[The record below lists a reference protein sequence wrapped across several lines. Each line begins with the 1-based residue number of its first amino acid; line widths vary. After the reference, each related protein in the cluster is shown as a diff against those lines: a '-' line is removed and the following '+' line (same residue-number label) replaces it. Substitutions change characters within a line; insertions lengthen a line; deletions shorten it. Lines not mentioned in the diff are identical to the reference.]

1 MVVKLG
7 KGPKCRLTRW
17 VTYGSLAI
25 LGVGIMTTPLV
36 STFAKPTVV
45 YAEDSSSSS
54 SSSSSG
60 SDCQVRQVRQV
71 HRRVRAKR
79 RSLQAE
85 VSVGLTKSQ
94 GRCPT
99 LLTS

>member
-7 KGPKCRLTRW
+7 KGPKRRLTRW

-54 SSSSSG
+54 YSS
-60 SDCQVRQVRQV
+60 
-71 HRRVRAKR
+71 
-79 RSLQAE
+79 
-85 VSVGLTKSQ
+85 
-94 GRCPT
+94 
-99 LLTS
+99 